1 MDRRSF
7 IIKSGTFISAST
19 LLSLF
24 GCAPEKLILGSEKKA
39 KRPSSDDFS
48 QPILMAIA
56 IGVNTANPHNT
67 QAWKFKVVSD
77 TKAIMYV
84 DETRLLPATDP
95 PARQIHIGCG
105 CFLETLRIG
114 STSFGY
120 QSYIDLLPDGQ
131 YPFDEIGTKPIAFIE
146 LKKEKTKRDELY
158 EHIFT
163 RRTNRSKYHP
173 GKFEEGTIEKLIAY
187 TSPKASRILFKD
199 SDLDMQKL
207 NDMCFEAM
215 KIEVTTYRTM
225 EENRIWL
232 RRNQKI
238 AADKRDGIDLKSNGM
253 GDIPRFFSEKLA
265 KADAPKYA
273 HKEKYQNMF
282 FKSFSEKLS
291 SSSAVAYFVTENN
304 TQRDWIK
311 CGMDFTRFNL
321 AADRSG
327 VALHHLN
334 QVLQEYDEMNEVRV
348 EFENYVYVKSPQK
361 VQLVLR
367 LGRADEI
374 DGFSFRRHLKDF
386 IIA

>member
-131 YPFDEIGTKPIAFIE
+131 YQFDEIGTKPIAVIE

-163 RRTNRSKYHP
+163 RRTNRSKYH
-173 GKFEEGTIEKLIAY
+173 E
-187 TSPKASRILFKD
+187 ASL
-199 SDLDMQKL
+199 M
-207 NDMCFEAM
+207 
-215 KIEVTTYRTM
+215 
-225 EENRIWL
+225 
-232 RRNQKI
+232 
-238 AADKRDGIDLKSNGM
+238 
-253 GDIPRFFSEKLA
+253 
-265 KADAPKYA
+265 
-273 HKEKYQNMF
+273 
-282 FKSFSEKLS
+282 
-291 SSSAVAYFVTENN
+291 
-304 TQRDWIK
+304 
-311 CGMDFTRFNL
+311 
-321 AADRSG
+321 
-327 VALHHLN
+327 
-334 QVLQEYDEMNEVRV
+334 
-348 EFENYVYVKSPQK
+348 
-361 VQLVLR
+361 
-367 LGRADEI
+367 
-374 DGFSFRRHLKDF
+374 
-386 IIA
+386 